1 MNQIFKIFMAV
12 WLVWTTNLISIQ
24 AQNELVKCGPMVG
37 YTAMREVALW
47 IQVTREAEV
56 RFGWKPALQ
65 KGASWTFSST
75 GKTHAGNAFIYQ
87 TSASML
93 EPGTEYLYHVWVDG
107 KEIKTAYPL
116 TFKTQALWN
125 WRTDPPDFRFI
136 AGSCFY
142 VNEDPYDR
150 PGRPY
155 GGGYSIYSEMV
166 KDKADFMVWLGDNT
180 YFREVDYDSRSGLYH
195 RHSHSRS
202 VPELQPLL
210 GSIAHYAVWDDHD
223 YGPNDSY
230 WTYPLKFHARDAFRD
245 YWPSSTYG
253 TGHTEGI
260 TSWFYWNDCEFF
272 MLDNRWYRTVETS
285 GSILGETQKWWLLES
300 LKASKAAF
308 KFVCIGGQF
317 ISDAKVF
324 ENYANYEEERNEIIQ
339 YLDEND
345 IKGVVFL
352 TGDRHHSEISKMKT
366 EKGNIFYDITSSP
379 VLSGAGNHED
389 EANQFRLPKT
399 MIGERNY
406 ALIEVTGPRK
416 ERAVTVIFKN
426 TAGQEINRYKLSAE

>member
-1 MNQIFKIFMAV
+1 MHQKLKFFIPILFFWITYF
-12 WLVWTTNLISIQ
+12 LPLC
-24 AQNELVKCGPMVG
+24 AQNDLIKCGPMIG
-37 YTAMREVALW
+37 YSAMREVAIWVQL
-47 IQVTREAEV
+47 TKEAEV
-56 RFGWKPALQ
+56 KIGWKPEGQ
-65 KGASWTFSST
+65 KEAAWKYSAP
-75 GKTHAGNAFIYQ
+75 GKTNADNAFIFQ
-87 TSASML
+87 TAATML
-93 EPGTEYLYHVWVDG
+93 EPGTTYEYQVWVEG
-107 KEIKTAYPL
+107 KEIKMDYPL
-116 TFKTQALWN
+116 TFKTQMLWN
-125 WRTDPPDFRFI
+125 WRMDPPDFKFI

-142 VNEDPYDR
+142 VNEEPYDR

-155 GGGYSIYSEMV
+155 GGGYSIYNEMV
-166 KDKADFMVWLGDNT
+166 KDKPDFMVWLGDNT

-210 GSIAHYAVWDDHD
+210 GSIAHYAIWDDHD

-245 YWPSSTYG
+245 YWPSNTYG
-253 TGHTEGI
+253 AGHTEGI

-285 GSILGETQKWWLLES
+285 GSILGESQKWWLLES
-300 LKASKAAF
+300 LKASKATF

-324 ENYANYEEERNEIIQ
+324 ENYANYEEERQEIIQ

-389 EANQFRLPKT
+389 EANQFRIPKS

-406 ALIEVTGPRK
+406 AVLEVTGPRK
-416 ERAVTVIFKN
+416 ARTLQVIFKN
-426 TAGQEINRYKLSAE
+426 TEGKEISRHYLNAE